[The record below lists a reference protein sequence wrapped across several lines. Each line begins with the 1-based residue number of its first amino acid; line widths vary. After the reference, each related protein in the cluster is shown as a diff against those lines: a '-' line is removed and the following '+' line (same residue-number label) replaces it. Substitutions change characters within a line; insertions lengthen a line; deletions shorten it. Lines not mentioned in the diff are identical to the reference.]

1 MLLFLITQCLVVAV
15 QPRMEW
21 IPIKYR
27 EELLASTS
35 AHKYRLI
42 KLLIFV
48 FVGRYLPSE
57 IQTIKLSHNSE
68 SLMTLN
74 QSKKRFR
81 SRWIYLLLERKKF
94 DRMAKSEKLFW
105 FLMTLVAFVITYIFS
120 VISDAN
126 RFFDGW
132 HTCS

>member
-1 MLLFLITQCLVVAV
+1 MLLFLITPCLVVAV

-27 EELLASTS
+27 EKLRVSTS
-35 AHKYRLI
+35 ARKYRLI

-57 IQTIKLSHNSE
+57 IQTIKLFTQFGKFNDFKPVKE
-68 SLMTLN
+68 
-74 QSKKRFR
+74 K
-81 SRWIYLLLERKKF
+81 IYVTMILSIIGTEKIWSNGKIRKTVLVSYDF
-94 DRMAKSEKLFW
+94 DCLCYNLYF
-105 FLMTLVAFVITYIFS
+105 F
-120 VISDAN
+120 SDAN

-132 HTCS
+132 HMCS